1 MAMTSEHN
9 QRIRIGVTG
18 LAMVFLMV
26 VIGSA
31 ISKSGEDGM
40 AEANI
45 TAEDAPLDPLSEIGA
60 APGSAAEVGADQA
73 EAQAEAED
81 IVAHELGHELGEETP
96 EQ

>member
-1 MAMTSEHN
+1 MEMTSEN
-9 QRIRIGVTG
+9 SQRIRIGVTG

-31 ISKSGEDGM
+31 LTKAGSEEA
-40 AEANI
+40 AETN
-45 TAEDAPLDPLSEIGA
+45 TMTQDAPLDPLSEIGA

-81 IVAHELGHELGEETP
+81 LVAHELGHELVEESP
-96 EQ
+96 EE